1 LGWGKRPKHTCA
13 RGFDIGAISRAFN
26 RGFLAGFSGLGRAA
40 RLPRRAMVGFS
51 NPKTLKTR
59 AAYCMQAQQWK
70 RRDCMNRLANI
81 IVRLSRSDSFPS
93 VESLEDIPA
102 HPKNVDWIVDRV
114 LKRLESNG

>member
-1 LGWGKRPKHTCA
+1 
-13 RGFDIGAISRAFN
+13 
-26 RGFLAGFSGLGRAA
+26 
-40 RLPRRAMVGFS
+40 
-51 NPKTLKTR
+51 
-59 AAYCMQAQQWK
+59 
-70 RRDCMNRLANI
+70 MNRLANI